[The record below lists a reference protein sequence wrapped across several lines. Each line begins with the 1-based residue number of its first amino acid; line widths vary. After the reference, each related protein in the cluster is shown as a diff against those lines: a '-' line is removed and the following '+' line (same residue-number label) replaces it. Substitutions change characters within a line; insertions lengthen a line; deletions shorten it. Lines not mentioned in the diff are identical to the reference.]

1 MWIFFAEMVAKM
13 IGLGLKNYAKDSFNL
28 FDALIVVISM
38 VDFTLYLATDTDD
51 QSGIMG
57 AMRAL
62 RLLRIVKL
70 ARHWKA
76 L

>member
-51 QSGIMG
+51 
-57 AMRAL
+57 
-62 RLLRIVKL
+62 
-70 ARHWKA
+70 
-76 L
+76 